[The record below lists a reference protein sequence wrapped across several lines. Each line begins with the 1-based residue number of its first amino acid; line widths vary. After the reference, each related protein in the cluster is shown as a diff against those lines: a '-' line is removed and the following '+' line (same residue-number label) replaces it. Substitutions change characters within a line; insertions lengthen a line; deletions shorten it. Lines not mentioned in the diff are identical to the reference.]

1 MITWDLTEK
10 EKTNSRCHCPF
21 CPTPSVVVFL
31 NTYLLRWG
39 HKVDGSVVIIIFL
52 DETEGELVVYQEVVY
67 LEHQR
72 GKKGLR
78 SSFSMV
84 QQYSLH
90 KKDNGYRQ
98 SKLPEVAYT
107 TRDYCDS
114 SINMQRFVLCNIIE
128 TNFQETDWLIETSE
142 IKMSVIKS
150 NDCNQGAQFSHQ
162 AEVRIPDPDSKL

>member
-1 MITWDLTEK
+1 M
-10 EKTNSRCHCPF
+10 
-21 CPTPSVVVFL
+21 
-31 NTYLLRWG
+31 
-39 HKVDGSVVIIIFL
+39 IIIFL

-128 TNFQETDWLIETSE
+128 TNFQETD
-142 IKMSVIKS
+142 
-150 NDCNQGAQFSHQ
+150 
-162 AEVRIPDPDSKL
+162 